1 MKQLISC
8 LLVLTLSCISV
19 LPHYSLYAQN
29 TTTDYSD
36 IDSKEKA
43 AIYTEDIDK
52 QSDAAKGGEIA
63 MSTILMFATVLMAP
77 FFVMSCPTKPSA
89 LIFVGG
95 ALFFVGQEIYNW
107 STYKSASNRV
117 MEIYDKSEDADKQL
131 ESLQAAGTQ
140 TLEAAN
146 KAALKGN
153 FAMSIAI
160 TWGVASAVAFIE
172 GAIGAVMAAMGKVDE
187 IGPCKGT
194 PPVAFNNIES
204 EKYFISDNFI
214 GPHIVNKSPSLKEIL
229 NTLNKG
235 RNDLESYVLL
245 KEQNSFHRGGIKSM
259 SLNEYED
266 IKKADLLSFE
276 KTNHI
281 TKISK
286 TFSSIMDSLIP
297 SAVAQDEEEEKEEN
311 IDTNDPQ
318 NKKAM
323 ASGISFGLTGA
334 TLAIIFAKVPA
345 IKAKLMGAYINPFIR
360 GAVFAAFAGFA
371 GGATALIK
379 DGAAKLE
386 RQANQYFNLANQLTQ
401 ANSQITLTTGIN
413 QQANSPLVKPM
424 SSSAAAV
431 ALSGQC
437 FTGGRGKVRTDP
449 SCSCKASKSCKKS
462 GMPKINFEGFKTPN
476 TLKNLVN
483 TNGQITDQFYKG
495 NLEGANMLAEA
506 NNNKNAAR
514 LKKLNKSIQG
524 SVNGLLKK
532 AGKKPYDFDKEIG
545 DQKTSLASTFREG
558 YGSLSGGMKD
568 KLFSFDKD
576 KSLKDRKEPEVKR
589 GSGASGALKTTSSPS
604 RARSKKEKKGGDFKF
619 DFDLDDE
626 DEEKA
631 KGMGHKD
638 AEAKMD
644 KELDQYETTQ
654 DDISQRSETNLFKII
669 ETRYLKTAYPIFFE
683 EETSQ

>member
-1 MKQLISC
+1 MF
-8 LLVLTLSCISV
+8 
-19 LPHYSLYAQN
+19 PHYSLYAQN
-29 TTTDYSD
+29 TTTNYSD
-36 IDSKEKA
+36 VDSKEDA
-43 AIYTEDIDK
+43 AVYTEDLDQ
-52 QSDAAKGGEIA
+52 QSNAAKGGEIA

-77 FFVMSCPTKPSA
+77 FFAMSCPTKPSA

-107 STYKSASNRV
+107 STYKSASDRT
-117 MEIYDKSEDADKQL
+117 MEIYDKTEDADKQV
-131 ESLQAAGTQ
+131 ESLQAAGEQ
-140 TLEAAN
+140 TLIAAN

-194 PPVAFNNIES
+194 PPVAFNNIEN
-204 EKYFISDNFI
+204 EKYFISDSFI
-214 GPHIVNKSPSLKEIL
+214 GPRIIQQSPSLKKVLQTI
-229 NTLNKG
+229 NKG
-235 RNDLESYVLL
+235 RNDLESYILL
-245 KEQNSFHRGGIKSM
+245 KEQNSFYRGGIKSM
-259 SLNEYED
+259 SLTEYED
-266 IKKADLLSFE
+266 IKKADLLSFKE
-276 KTNHI
+276 TNHI
-281 TKISK
+281 TKITK
-286 TFSSIMDSLIP
+286 TFSSIIDSFIP
-297 SAVAQDEEEEKEEN
+297 SAEAEDEETKEEN
-311 IDTNDPQ
+311 IDTKDPQ

-334 TLAIIFAKVPA
+334 TLAIIFAKTPA
-345 IKAKLMGAYINPFIR
+345 IKAKLMGAYANPFIR

-379 DGAAKLE
+379 SGAAKLE
-386 RQANQYFNLANQLTQ
+386 KQANQYFNLANQLTQ

-413 QQANSPLVKPM
+413 QQAQSPLVKPM
-424 SSSAAAV
+424 SSGAAAV

-462 GMPKINFEGFKTPN
+462 GMPTINFEGFQTPN

-483 TNGQITDQFYKG
+483 TNGKITDQFYKG
-495 NLEGANMLAEA
+495 DLAGANMTAEA

-514 LKKLNKSIQG
+514 LKKLNKSVQG
-524 SVNGLLKK
+524 SVNNLLKK
-532 AGKKPYDFDKEIG
+532 AGKKPYDFDKEIAE
-545 DQKTSLASTFREG
+545 QKTSLASTFRDG

-576 KSLKDRKEPEVKR
+576 KSIVDKKEPEVKR
-589 GSGASGALKTTSSPS
+589 GSGASGALKTTGSPS
-604 RARSKKEKKGGDFKF
+604 KPRSKKEKKGGGFKF

-631 KGMGHKD
+631 KGLGHK
-638 AEAKMD
+638 ESKTQME

-683 EETSQ
+683 EETAQ